1 MSYAPDGRLLS
12 PGEVYEAAPVQVK
25 EDEWQEDLNVALIC
39 PDCKENPPNLV
50 EEFSAGDT
58 ICGSC
63 GRVLADRIIDTRS
76 EWRTFSN
83 DGKWRPLT
91 CISEAHA
98 NIVCLQTKVT
108 MIHHVLV
115 TLPTP
120 FCTAPSFRLRSVL
133 VTVA

>member
-25 EDEWQEDLNVALIC
+25 DDEWQEDLNVALIC

-91 CISEAHA
+91 CTSEAHA
-98 NIVCLQTKVT
+98 NMV
-108 MIHHVLV
+108 
-115 TLPTP
+115 
-120 FCTAPSFRLRSVL
+120 FRPR
-133 VTVA
+133 